1 MEIIRNMQKY
11 LCTSVQ
17 HSVILYETME
27 YRDWL
32 NIYIYMMEY
41 YATRINKILKDII
54 RKKAHC

>member
-1 MEIIRNMQKY
+1 MQKY